1 MNTWIWGPE
10 ELSLAIRFL
19 RALRGWTQTRLAQEA
34 GVDKGRISLLESGQI
49 EASREELQ
57 RLTAAVGFPFYLLEV
72 CLPLL
77 SLLHQVLPPDPFS
90 GEAGDEDDDEIAD
103 AVDAVTEEVAI
114 ATRTASTR
122 TATALAVSSLGA
134 RWSYRIGDRE
144 GVEGLYRILERYTQK
159 EKLYLI
165 AEGREYQSWALAEK
179 LCAESEKSAMAGELV
194 KALELA
200 EAAVAITSFLPG
212 PEEWRA
218 HVDGYC
224 RAFVSNAQRAAGRL
238 DEAQH
243 TYETACLLWKKWA
256 PDPALLQESRLR
268 ELGEALRGDLNQETV
283 RSGES

>member
-10 ELSLAIRFL
+10 DLSLAIRFL

-34 GVDKGRISLLESGQI
+34 GVDKGRISLLESGNV
-49 EASREELQ
+49 EVDREQLQ
-57 RLTAAVGFPFYLLEV
+57 RLAAAVGFPFYLLEV

-77 SLLHQVLPPDPFS
+77 SLLRQVLPPDPFS
-90 GEAGDEDDDEIAD
+90 ADDEDEDEDGIAG

-114 ATRTASTR
+114 ATRTASMR

-144 GVEGLYRILERYTQK
+144 GVEGLYRILERYRQD
-159 EKLYLI
+159 ERLFLI
-165 AEGREYQSWALAEK
+165 EEGREYQSWALAEK
-179 LCAESEKSAMAGELV
+179 LCAESEKSARAGELV

-200 EAAVAITSFLPG
+200 EAAVAITGFLPG
-212 PEEWRA
+212 PEEWRS
-218 HVDGYC
+218 HVEGYC

-243 TYETACLLWKKWA
+243 TYETAWLLWKEWT

-268 ELGEALRGDLNQETV
+268 ELGCCAP
-283 RSGES
+283 S